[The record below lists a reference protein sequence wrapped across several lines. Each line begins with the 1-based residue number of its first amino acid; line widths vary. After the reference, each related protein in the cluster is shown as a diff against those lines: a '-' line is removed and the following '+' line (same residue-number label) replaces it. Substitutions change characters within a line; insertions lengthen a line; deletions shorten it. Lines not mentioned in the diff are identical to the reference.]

1 MILSTQTLGS
11 AQTCPGMI
19 NSAQRAAC
27 APTAV
32 EDIISPKL
40 ATLRKGSR
48 QWSGMVFQP
57 KWLLVHI
64 GTGGYIGHSMIGNAA
79 YPRSNTEALEIIRS
93 LRSALPDGKKAA
105 MGSVLVGGLIL
116 LRTHL

>member
-1 MILSTQTLGS
+1 MKY
-11 AQTCPGMI
+11 
-19 NSAQRAAC
+19 SAQRAAC

-64 GTGGYIGHSMIGNAA
+64 GNIGHSMIGNAA
-79 YPRSNTEALEIIRS
+79 YPRSNKEALEIIRS

-116 LRTHL
+116 LRMHL